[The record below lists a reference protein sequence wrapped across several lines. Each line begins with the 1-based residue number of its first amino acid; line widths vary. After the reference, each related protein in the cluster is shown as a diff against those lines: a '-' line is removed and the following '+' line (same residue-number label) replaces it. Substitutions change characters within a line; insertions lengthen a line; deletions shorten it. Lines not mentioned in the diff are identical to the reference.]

1 MWFYGKMFEIGK
13 ITPEEYNEAILEVKK
28 GLKFSKG
35 NNVET
40 LYSYHTDAALSQVIE
55 DFAKKNNMTTALAK
69 SYIYSNDLIIYT
81 TQNTNIQKMME
92 EEFKDSKYILPSQK
106 REGETTQAAMV
117 VIDHKNGFVL
127 GCVGGLGEKTVSRG
141 LNRATQSPRQTG
153 SAMKP
158 LSVIGPAMQEG
169 IITPATIYNDSRTT
183 FTLKNG
189 TKYTPKNAGS
199 YRGNITVRQ
208 AVETSQNIPFV
219 KIMEQ
224 LTPEKSREY
233 LQKMGITTLTE
244 NDNDLALAI
253 GGLDRGITPLEM
265 AAGYAAIANDGVYI
279 KPTFYTKVVD
289 SNGNVVL
296 EAEQTK
302 ETVYSPS
309 VAYVL
314 KHLLI
319 QPVKGRYGT
328 ARYCAIEGIDVSAKT
343 GTTDE
348 NYDRWLCGFT
358 PYYTAATW
366 YGYDYNET
374 VNYPRTK
381 SSRVNMVWSDDKNS
395 LRT

>member
-1 MWFYGKMFEIGK
+1 MLELGAV
-13 ITPEEYNEAILEVKK
+13 TPEEYNEAILEVKK
-28 GLKFSKG
+28 GLKFNKG

-40 LYSYHTDAALSQVIE
+40 LYSYHTDAALTQVIE

-81 TQNTNIQKMME
+81 TQNTSIQKMME
-92 EEFKDSKYILPSQK
+92 EEFKDGKYILPSQQ

-153 SAMKP
+153 SSMKP

-169 IITPATIYNDSRTT
+169 IITPASIYNDSRTT

-189 TKYTPKNAGS
+189 KKYTPKNAGS

-233 LQKMGITTLTE
+233 MQKKPITTITE
-244 NDNDLALAI
+244 NYNQMALAI

-265 AAGYAAIANDGVYI
+265 AAGYATIANDGVYI

-289 SNGNVVL
+289 ANGNVVL

-328 ARYCAIEGIDVSAKT
+328 ARYCAIDGIDVSAKT
-343 GTTDE
+343 GTTDA

-381 SSRVNMVWSDDKNS
+381 PSRTNMGWGNEQNTC
-395 LRT
+395 RT

>member
-1 MWFYGKMFEIGK
+1 MFELNC

-28 GLKFSKG
+28 GLAFDKG
-35 NNVET
+35 NEVET
-40 LYSYHTDAALSQVIE
+40 LYSYHTDAALNQVIE
-55 DFAKKNNMTTALAK
+55 DFAKENNMTTALAK

-81 TQNTNIQKMME
+81 TQNTNIQKIME
-92 EEFKDSKYILPSQK
+92 EEFKDEKYILPSK
-106 REGETTQAAMV
+106 ERAGETTQSAMV
-117 VIDHKNGFVL
+117 VIDHKTGLVL

-141 LNRATQSPRQTG
+141 LNRATQSTRQTG
-153 SAMKP
+153 SSMKP
-158 LSVIGPAMQEG
+158 LSVIGPALQEG
-169 IITPATIYNDSRTT
+169 IITPATIYSDTKTT
-183 FTLKNG
+183 FTLKTG
-189 TKYTPKNAGS
+189 KTYTPKNSG
-199 YRGNITVRQ
+199 YFRGNITVRQ
-208 AVETSQNIPFV
+208 AVETSQNIPFL

-233 LQKMGITTLTE
+233 LQKMGITSLTQ

-253 GGLDRGITPLEM
+253 GGLDEGISPLEM
-265 AAGYAAIANDGVYI
+265 AGAYATIANDGVYI

-296 EAEQTK
+296 EAKQEK

-319 QPVKGRYGT
+319 QPVKGSSGT
-328 ARYCAIEGIDVSAKT
+328 ARYCAIDGIDVSAKT

-358 PYYTAATW
+358 PYYTATTW

-374 VNYPRTK
+374 VSYPRTK
-381 SSRVNMVWSDDKNS
+381 SCRPYMVKHNDEDT
-395 LRT
+395 LRA